1 MNRLL
6 VRGLLS
12 LRLVLSLGLLSAPA
26 WAALQSACG
35 TPEDRPC
42 CCCPEGSTAHPC
54 AMNCS
59 EEPSSPNDS
68 AALIPASGT
77 SVFKSTYALEPTANS
92 SAQAATPLV
101 LAAAPSHL
109 THAPPPKRYLL
120 ACVFRL

>member
-1 MNRLL
+1 MNRFL

-26 WAALQSACG
+26 WAAVQSACG
-35 TPEDRPC
+35 TPENRPC
-42 CCCPEGSTAHPC
+42 CCSPDGSMAHHC
-54 AMNCS
+54 AKNCS
-59 EEPSSPNDS
+59 EKPSSPNNS

-77 SVFKSTYALEPTANS
+77 SVFKSTDALEPTTNS
-92 SAQAATPLV
+92 SPQAATPLV
-101 LAAAPSHL
+101 LTAAPSHL